1 MAVLETSCPKYQR
14 RRPELTPCYRIIN
27 QHLDS
32 FVAERAREGR
42 PLPEYVLEEF
52 EAYLKCGVPAFGFLR
67 LKCGDCQEEKI
78 VAFSCKKRG
87 FCPSCCAKRQAET
100 AAHLVDNVLPL
111 APYRQMVL
119 SFPIPLRY
127 WLQTNKKLYAKIH
140 SVVIKE
146 MHRYYIDKAKL
157 VGIEKPYPGSISFT
171 QRAGSAL
178 NLNPHM
184 HVLLLDGVY
193 TEINGVVRF
202 RNIDPI
208 TDDEVALL
216 CENIAK
222 KVLLHLTKEG
232 YLDKDGEVVQNP
244 MMDELFLDNEAIT
257 LASTCSIAGKIA
269 FGVNAGKYVTKIGS
283 GFGYFEEIPL
293 AKGKRCYSVNGFSLH
308 CNTAINTHARDR
320 LEKLIEY
327 IARGPLSNERIE
339 INSDGKVK
347 LKLKS
352 NWNDGTS
359 HLLFTPEEFLEKL
372 AAIIPPPKSHLVRW
386 SGVFAANAPMRKK
399 IVLKPEEKK
408 GFEFGADQKKVKNR
422 SWSLMLARVFKIDV
436 LKCGCG
442 GELKPLGAVQ
452 DPDQVRKYLKH
463 VNIDYDPPVR
473 GPPRL
478 VQDSFEFNQPASSDE
493 YDNVIY
499 ID

>member
-1 MAVLETSCPKYQR
+1 
-14 RRPELTPCYRIIN
+14 
-27 QHLDS
+27 
-32 FVAERAREGR
+32 
-42 PLPEYVLEEF
+42 
-52 EAYLKCGVPAFGFLR
+52 
-67 LKCGDCQEEKI
+67 
-78 VAFSCKKRG
+78 
-87 FCPSCCAKRQAET
+87 
-100 AAHLVDNVLPL
+100 
-111 APYRQMVL
+111 MVL

-146 MHRYYIDKAKL
+146 MHRYYINKAKL
-157 VGIEKPYPGSISFT
+157 AGIEKPYPGSISFT

-208 TDDEVALL
+208 TDDEVAWL

-339 INSDGKVK
+339 ITSDGKVK

-352 NWNDGTS
+352 NWSDGTS

-399 IVLKPEEKK
+399 IVLKPDAKK

>member
-1 MAVLETSCPKYQR
+1 
-14 RRPELTPCYRIIN
+14 
-27 QHLDS
+27 
-32 FVAERAREGR
+32 
-42 PLPEYVLEEF
+42 
-52 EAYLKCGVPAFGFLR
+52 
-67 LKCGDCQEEKI
+67 
-78 VAFSCKKRG
+78 
-87 FCPSCCAKRQAET
+87 
-100 AAHLVDNVLPL
+100 
-111 APYRQMVL
+111 MVL

-146 MHRYYIDKAKL
+146 MHRYYINKAKL
-157 VGIEKPYPGSISFT
+157 AGIEKPYPGSISFT

-208 TDDEVALL
+208 TDDEVAWL

-339 INSDGKVK
+339 ITSDGKVK

-352 NWNDGTS
+352 NWSDGTS

>member
-1 MAVLETSCPKYQR
+1 
-14 RRPELTPCYRIIN
+14 
-27 QHLDS
+27 
-32 FVAERAREGR
+32 
-42 PLPEYVLEEF
+42 
-52 EAYLKCGVPAFGFLR
+52 
-67 LKCGDCQEEKI
+67 
-78 VAFSCKKRG
+78 
-87 FCPSCCAKRQAET
+87 
-100 AAHLVDNVLPL
+100 
-111 APYRQMVL
+111 
-119 SFPIPLRY
+119 
-127 WLQTNKKLYAKIH
+127 
-140 SVVIKE
+140 
-146 MHRYYIDKAKL
+146 
-157 VGIEKPYPGSISFT
+157 
-171 QRAGSAL
+171 
-178 NLNPHM
+178 M

-208 TDDEVALL
+208 TDDEVAWL

-339 INSDGKVK
+339 ITSDGKVK

-352 NWNDGTS
+352 NWSDGTS